1 MPAEVALKIPE
12 LPKVHFQ
19 AFEGLKCSFP
29 SLATPQMDIYYN
41 LRTAISLVNGLRFFK
56 DRI

>member
-29 SLATPQMDIYYN
+29 SLATPQMVIYYG
-41 LRTAISLVNGLRFFK
+41 LQIAISLMTGVRLF
-56 DRI
+56 